1 MSRGQY
7 VHCLFMTTADFPAWT
22 SSFHS
27 HLRRVCANTAPA
39 LHQFEALFSRWVAHH
54 LLAQRDDGAHSRNR
68 CWNLRLVFWS
78 FLWQIAQAGA
88 SCREAIRQAQS
99 LCQRSGQRV
108 PPDETSP
115 YCQARGQLPL
125 DPLED
130 IHRALIRETEEGLAR
145 QDLWCGHRVHVVDGT
160 TVTMPDSAANQ
171 EAYPQQSV
179 QKPGCGY
186 PIMRLVA
193 LFSLATGMLAA
204 WATGNWF
211 DSEIGLLQ
219 SLWEHSPAGEVLL
232 GDRGFGG
239 WPMLAQCSRRG
250 LHAVFRLNRAR
261 KFDFR
266 KGRRLGRNDRLVIWS
281 RPKVRSAYLDAEQWA
296 QLPRELTLRVV
307 RCRMDFPGFRTREV
321 VLVTTLLEPEKYP
334 LAALGTLYRRRW
346 EMELT
351 LRSLKT
357 TLQMDQLS
365 CKTPANIE
373 RELRMH
379 LLMHNLVRRLMVEA
393 ARQRHVSLSRISFAG
408 ALAAARRYAE
418 ALLQSPSKR
427 KRHDLYEQMIRVLAE
442 DQVPD
447 RPGRREP
454 RAMKRRPKPYPLLT
468 KHRKVFKEIRHQSSY
483 RADRSTQN
491 ASKNPRA

>member
-1 MSRGQY
+1 
-7 VHCLFMTTADFPAWT
+7 MTTADFPAWT

-27 HLRRVCANTAPA
+27 HLRRVGATTAPT

-54 LLAQRDDGAHSRNR
+54 LLAQQDEGAHSRNR

-99 LCQRSGQRV
+99 LCQRSGQAV

-125 DPLED
+125 EPLEQV
-130 IHRALIRETEEGLAR
+130 HRALLREAEEGLAR
-145 QDLWCGHRVHVVDGT
+145 GDLWCGHRVQVVDGA
-160 TVTMPDSAANQ
+160 TVTMPDSEANQ
-171 EAYPQQSV
+171 KDYPQQSV
-179 QKPGCGY
+179 QQPGCGF

-211 DSEIGLLQ
+211 DSEIGLFQ
-219 SLWEHSPAGEVLL
+219 NLWENLSAGEVLL

-250 LHAVFRLNRAR
+250 LHAVFRLSSSR
-261 KFDFR
+261 KVDFR
-266 KGRRLGRNDRLVIWS
+266 KGRRLGPNDRLVTWP
-281 RPKVRSAYLDAEQWA
+281 RPKARSAYLSAEQWA
-296 QLPRELTLRVV
+296 QLPCELTLRLV
-307 RCRMDFPGFRTREV
+307 RCRLDFPGFRTREV
-321 VLVTTLLEPEKYP
+321 VLVTTLLDPEKYP
-334 LAALGTLYRRRW
+334 LAALGKLYRRRW

-351 LRSLKT
+351 LRNLKT

-365 CKTPANIE
+365 CKTPANIQ

-379 LLMHNLVRRLMVEA
+379 LLIHNLVRRLMLEA
-393 ARQRHVSLSRISFAG
+393 ARQRHVALSRISFAG
-408 ALAAARRYAE
+408 ALSAARRYAE
-418 ALLQSPSKR
+418 ALLQSTSKR
-427 KRHDLYEQMIRVLAE
+427 QRHDLFEQMIRVLAE

-454 RAMKRRPKPYPLLT
+454 RAVKRRPKPYPLLT

-483 RADRSTQN
+483 RADRS
-491 ASKNPRA
+491 KKGPRKMQGLN

>member
-1 MSRGQY
+1 MSMGQY
-7 VHCLFMTTADFPAWT
+7 LHCPLMTTADFPAWS
-22 SSFHS
+22 SSFQS
-27 HLRRVCANTAPA
+27 HLRRVCATTAPT
-39 LHQFEALFSRWVAHH
+39 LHQFEALFSRWVTHH
-54 LLAQRDDGAHSRNR
+54 LLAQQDEGAHSRNR

-99 LCQRSGQRV
+99 LCQRAGQRV

-115 YCQARGQLPL
+115 YCQARSQLPL
-125 DPLED
+125 DPLEQV
-130 IHRALIRETEEGLAR
+130 HCALNAEAEKGVAR
-145 QDLWCGHRVHVVDGT
+145 QDLWCGHRVQVVDGT
-160 TVTMPDSAANQ
+160 TLTMPDSPANQ
-171 EAYPQQSV
+171 KAYPQQSV

-186 PIMRLVA
+186 PIMRLVV
-193 LFSLATGMLAA
+193 LFSLATGMLVA

-211 DSEIGLLQ
+211 SSEIGLLQ
-219 SLWEHSPAGEVLL
+219 SLWENLRPGEILL

-239 WPMLAQCSRRG
+239 WPMLAQCSIRG
-250 LHAVFRLNRAR
+250 LHAVFRLSSSR
-261 KFDFR
+261 KVDFR
-266 KGRRLGRNDRLVIWS
+266 KGRRLGRDDRLVTWQ
-281 RPKVRSAYLDAEQWA
+281 RPKVRSAYLTAEQWA
-296 QLPRELTLRVV
+296 QLPGELTLRLV

-321 VLVTTLLEPEKYP
+321 VLVTTLLDPEKYP
-334 LAALGTLYRRRW
+334 LADLGKLYRRRW

-351 LRSLKT
+351 LRNLKT

-379 LLMHNLVRRLMVEA
+379 LLMHNLVRRLMLEA
-393 ARQRHVSLSRISFAG
+393 ARQRRAPLSRISFAG

-418 ALLQSPSKR
+418 ALLQATSKR
-427 KRHDLYEQMIRVLAE
+427 KRDDLFAQMIRVLAE

-468 KHRKVFKEIRHQSSY
+468 KPRSVFKEIRHQSSY
-483 RADRSTQN
+483 RADRSAKTGT
-491 ASKNPRA
+491 KNSRA

>member
-1 MSRGQY
+1 
-7 VHCLFMTTADFPAWT
+7 LTPPAA
-22 SSFHS
+22 F
-27 HLRRVCANTAPA
+27 
-39 LHQFEALFSRWVAHH
+39 
-54 LLAQRDDGAHSRNR
+54 
-68 CWNLRLVFWS
+68 
-78 FLWQIAQAGA
+78 
-88 SCREAIRQAQS
+88 
-99 LCQRSGQRV
+99 
-108 PPDETSP
+108 
-115 YCQARGQLPL
+115 
-125 DPLED
+125 LED
-130 IHRALIRETEEGLAR
+130 IHRALIRETAVGLAR
-145 QDLWCGHRVHVVDGT
+145 QDLWCGHHVQVIDGT
-160 TVTMPDSAANQ
+160 TLTMPDSAANQ
-171 EAYPQQSV
+171 KAYPQQSV

-193 LFSLATGMLAA
+193 LFSLATGMIAA

-211 DSEIGLLQ
+211 ASEIGLLQ
-219 SLWEHSPAGEVLL
+219 SLWEHLPAGEVLL

-239 WPMLAQCSRRG
+239 WPMLAQCSRRS
-250 LHAVFRLNRAR
+250 LHAVFRLNSAR
-261 KFDFR
+261 KVDFR
-266 KGRRLGRNDRLVIWS
+266 KGRRLGKNDRLVTWP

-296 QLPRELTLRVV
+296 QLPRELTLRLV
-307 RCRMDFPGFRTREV
+307 RCRVDFPGFRTREV

-334 LAALGTLYRRRW
+334 LAALGKLYRRRW

-351 LRSLKT
+351 LRNLKT

-379 LLMHNLVRRLMVEA
+379 LLVHNLVRRLMVEA

-427 KRHDLYEQMIRVLAE
+427 KRNDLYEQLIRVLAE

-468 KHRKVFKEIRHQSSY
+468 KHRKAFKEIRHQSSY
-483 RADRSTQN
+483 RADRATKKR
-491 ASKNPRA
+491 SKNPRA